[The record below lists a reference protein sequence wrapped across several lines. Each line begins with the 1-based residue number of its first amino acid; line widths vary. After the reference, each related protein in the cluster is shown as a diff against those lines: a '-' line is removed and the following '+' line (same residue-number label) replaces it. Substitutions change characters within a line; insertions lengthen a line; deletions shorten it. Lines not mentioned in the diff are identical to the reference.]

1 MKAELDDMTNVLLGR
16 VDPPIDVGVGTLAE
30 VANAYYSRAAE
41 ITMKMQQAEAEGL
54 IMRGSRGYRF
64 RTGPLRTFM
73 EMAGKAYELGSRRIT
88 LEQIRVDQRLEEVP

>member
-1 MKAELDDMTNVLLGR
+1 MTNVLLGR